1 MATGESYRRSAVSE
15 SWDVI
20 VIGSGIGGLTA
31 AALLARGGQRVLV
44 LERHTTAGGATQTF
58 RRAGYEWDAGLHYMG
73 EVHRPTST
81 LRRLFDYI
89 SGGKL
94 EWAPMPDIYNRVVID
109 DRVYEYPSGATA
121 FKSRMKE
128 YFPDEAA
135 AIDRYVELVFETNR
149 TARKFFA
156 HRAMPHDIAEQFYR
170 DMCEP
175 FRAFSDRTVS
185 EVLGDLTAN
194 TELRAV
200 LCGHFGDY
208 CLAPART
215 SFAMHAM
222 LIRHYIDGA
231 SFPVGGSAR
240 LAETTAEVICG
251 AQGAVLVAADVA
263 SVLLDDDGK
272 AGGVLMRDGRRFL
285 APVVISDAGAVNTLT
300 KIVPPHV
307 RDADVA
313 AAVGSLGPSLP
324 WVVLN
329 IGVRHTDAELGL
341 DGTNIWAHSGP
352 DIDAEIGAYEAD
364 PEHTRMPLYFLSF
377 PSAKDTSWQ
386 DRYPGR
392 ATIDIG
398 GLTSWKL
405 FEPYADTKWMR
416 RGTEYEQLKRKL
428 TDELLEQVLRF
439 CPQLEGRIDHVEL
452 ATPLSFNH
460 FLGRQY
466 GDFMSLA
473 HSPNRF
479 ALRDLSSH
487 THIPNLY
494 LSGQDVAAAGVS
506 GALMGGV
513 VAASAILGRDALAD
527 LPTTK

>member
-1 MATGESYRRSAVSE
+1 LATGESYHRSTVGQ
-15 SWDVI
+15 SWDAI
-20 VIGSGIGGLTA
+20 VIGSGIGGLTSA
-31 AALLARGGQRVLV
+31 AVLARAGRRVLV

-73 EVHRPTST
+73 EVHRANST
-81 LRRLFDYI
+81 LRRIFEYI

-94 EWAPMPDIYNRVVID
+94 EWAPMPDVYNRIVIE
-109 DRVYEYPSGATA
+109 DRVYEYPSGATT
-121 FKSRMKE
+121 FKKRMTD

-135 AIDRYVELVFETNR
+135 AIDRYVELVFDANR
-149 TARKFFA
+149 TARGFFA
-156 HRAMPHDIAEQFYR
+156 HRAMSPELADDLYR

-185 EVLGDLTAN
+185 DVLAGLTAN
-194 TELRAV
+194 AELRAV

-208 CLAPART
+208 CLAPGNA

-240 LAETTAEVICG
+240 LAETAAEVICG

-263 SVLLDDDGK
+263 SVLLDDGGRA
-272 AGGVLMRDGRRFL
+272 AGVIMRDGRRFL
-285 APVVISDAGAVNTLT
+285 APVVISDAGAVNTHT
-300 KIVPPHV
+300 KIVPPHA
-307 RDADVA
+307 RNAEIAD
-313 AAVGSLGPSLP
+313 AVGSLGPSLP

-329 IGVRHTDAELGL
+329 IGVRHTDEELGL

-352 DIDAEIGAYEAD
+352 DIDAEITAYEAD
-364 PEHTRMPLYFLSF
+364 PQHTRMPLYFLSF
-377 PSAKDTSWQ
+377 PSAKDPSWQ

-405 FEPYADTKWMR
+405 FEPLADSMWMR
-416 RGTEYEQLKRKL
+416 RGAGYEDLKRRL
-428 TDELLEQVLRF
+428 TDELLAQVLRF
-439 CPQLEGRIDHVEL
+439 CPQLEGRIDHMEL

-494 LSGQDVAAAGVS
+494 LAGQDVAAAGVS
-506 GALMGGV
+506 GAVMGGV
-513 VAASAILGRDALAD
+513 VAASAVLGRDALAD
-527 LPTTK
+527 LPGDK